1 MLERWNIR
9 NTQKRR
15 KEGKTQFKE
24 RKRRRAGIP
33 NKKMRSSEHFELTK
47 RETSAN

>member
-1 MLERWNIR
+1 VEYKEYAK
-9 NTQKRR
+9 TQKRR
-15 KEGKTQFKE
+15 KKTLKE

-33 NKKMRSSEHFELTK
+33 NRKMRSGENFELKK